1 MAEATAKAN
10 RTPAKPKATKVT
22 QPNRAAKRAK
32 PAPPPHIGTLNEQ
45 ALHAS
50 LKEWYA
56 EPGDEF
62 EVPVD
67 GFAIDIVRG
76 DLLIE
81 IQTGGFSS
89 IRRKLERL
97 VETHPVRLVHP
108 LPVEKWIVK
117 RPRKKRGKETRRRSP
132 KHCTPIDAFVEL
144 VRLPRLLKHPNF
156 EFELLLTHEEEVRSY
171 DGTRGWR
178 KKGWV
183 TDERRL
189 IEVVGRER
197 IVTVADAL
205 AYVPDDLEEPFDTA
219 ALGHAVDRPRWVAQ
233 KMAYCL
239 RETGAIEISGKSGNA
254 LLYVR
259 SGERKQNGRRQ
270 TRGRRKRSGKR
281 KQGEK
286 G

>member
-1 MAEATAKAN
+1 MSEATTKVK
-10 RTPAKPKATKVT
+10 RKPVKPKPTKVKPT
-22 QPNRAAKRAK
+22 KVKPRPKKTAKRAE
-32 PAPPPHIGTLNEQ
+32 PAPSPHIGTLNEQ

-56 EPGDEF
+56 EPGDRF
-62 EVPVD
+62 EVPLD

-76 DLLIE
+76 ELLIE

-144 VRLPRLLKHPNF
+144 VRLPKLLKHPNF

-197 IVTVADAL
+197 IATVADAL

-259 SGERKQNGRRQ
+259 SG
-270 TRGRRKRSGKR
+270 KR
-281 KQGEK
+281 
-286 G
+286 

>member
-1 MAEATAKAN
+1 M
-10 RTPAKPKATKVT
+10 
-22 QPNRAAKRAK
+22 
-32 PAPPPHIGTLNEQ
+32 GTLNEQ

-50 LKEWYA
+50 LKEWYR
-56 EPGDEF
+56 EPGDRLEA
-62 EVPVD
+62 PVD
-67 GFAIDIVRG
+67 GFTIDIVRG

-97 VETHPVRLVHP
+97 VESHYVRLVHP

-117 RPRKKRGKETRRRSP
+117 RPKKRKAKETRRRSP
-132 KHCTPIDAFVEL
+132 KHCTPFDAFSEI
-144 VRLPRLLKHPNF
+144 VRLPKLLLHPNF
-156 EFELLLTHEEEVRSY
+156 ELELLLTHEEEVRSY

-189 IEVVGRER
+189 LEVVGCER
-197 IVTVADAL
+197 ITSAADAAAFL
-205 AYVPDDLEEPFDTA
+205 PDELMEPFGTA
-219 ALGHAVDRPRWVAQ
+219 ELGRAIDRPRWVAQ

-239 RETGAIEISGKSGNA
+239 REIGEIEIAGKDGNA

-259 SGERKQNGRRQ
+259 TRR
-270 TRGRRKRSGKR
+270 GD
-281 KQGEK
+281 
-286 G
+286 

>member
-1 MAEATAKAN
+1 MEPRA
-10 RTPAKPKATKVT
+10 RPDPA
-22 QPNRAAKRAK
+22 
-32 PAPPPHIGTLNEQ
+32 PHIGTLNEQ

-56 EPGDEF
+56 QPGDRF

-67 GFAIDIVRG
+67 GYAIDIVRG

-97 VETHPVRLVHP
+97 LHDHRVRLVHP

-117 RPRKKRGKETRRRSP
+117 RPKKKRGKETRRRSP
-132 KHCTPIDAFVEL
+132 KHCTPVDAFVEI
-144 VRLPRLLKHPNF
+144 VRLPRLLLHPNF
-156 EFELLLTHEEEVRSY
+156 ELEILLTHEEEVRSY
-171 DGTRGWR
+171 DGTKGWR
-178 KKGWV
+178 KNGWV

-189 IEVVGRER
+189 LEVVGCQR
-197 IVTVADAL
+197 IASAADA
-205 AYVPDDLEEPFDTA
+205 AAFVPDELEEPFDTA
-219 ALGHAVDRPRWVAQ
+219 ALGLAVGRPRWVAQ

-239 RETGAIEISGKSGNA
+239 RETGAIEIAGKSGNA

-259 SGERKQNGRRQ
+259 TVDPRANR
-270 TRGRRKRSGKR
+270 
-281 KQGEK
+281 
-286 G
+286 

>member
-1 MAEATAKAN
+1 VGEA
-10 RTPAKPKATKVT
+10 ATET
-22 QPNRAAKRAK
+22 KRK
-32 PAPPPHIGTLNEQ
+32 SPAPPPHIGTLNEQ

-56 EPGDEF
+56 EPGDRF

-76 DLLIE
+76 ELLIE

-89 IRRKLERL
+89 IRRKLTRL
-97 VETHPVRLVHP
+97 LDDHRVLLVHP

-117 RPRKKRGKETRRRSP
+117 RPRTKRDRETRRRSP
-132 KHCTPIDAFVEL
+132 KHCTPIDAFTEI
-144 VRLPRLLKHPNF
+144 VRLPKLLLHPNF
-156 EFELLLTHEEEVRSY
+156 EVELLLTHEEEVRSY
-171 DGTRGWR
+171 DGTKGWR

-189 IEVVGRER
+189 LEVVGRER
-197 IVTVADAL
+197 IASVADAL
-205 AYVPDDLEEPFDTA
+205 AYVPDELEEPFDTK
-219 ALGHAVDRPRWVAQ
+219 ALGEAVDRPRWVAQ

-239 RETGAIEISGKSGNA
+239 RETGALEIAGKEGNS

-259 SGERKQNGRRQ
+259 AGNHPV
-270 TRGRRKRSGKR
+270 KR
-281 KQGEK
+281 
-286 G
+286 